1 MYIASFTF
9 IGIQYTLGDYLN
21 HDMVTMVAVYD
32 PINQVTTPAGTKI
45 NTIVSDVANLG
56 TFNTVSERI
65 TGGTYSNADA
75 SAFDRAIN
83 FTVAA
88 AYIAWD
94 AILLLTGTQI
104 FTLIFMMGVPYIFV
118 MGFVIIYILFLIR
131 TAIALIRGV

>member
-9 IGIQYTLGDYLN
+9 IGVQYTLGDYLN
-21 HDMVTMVAVYD
+21 HDMVTMIDVYD
-32 PINQVTTPAGTKI
+32 PINHVTTPAGTPI
-45 NTIVSDVANLG
+45 NTIVSDVANLN
-56 TFNTVSERI
+56 TFNTIGSRV

-75 SAFDRAIN
+75 SAFDKAIN

-94 AILLLTGTQI
+94 AVLLLTGTQI
-104 FTLIFMMGVPYIFV
+104 FTLAFMMGVPYIFV
-118 MGFVIIYILFLIR
+118 TGIVIVYVFFLIR